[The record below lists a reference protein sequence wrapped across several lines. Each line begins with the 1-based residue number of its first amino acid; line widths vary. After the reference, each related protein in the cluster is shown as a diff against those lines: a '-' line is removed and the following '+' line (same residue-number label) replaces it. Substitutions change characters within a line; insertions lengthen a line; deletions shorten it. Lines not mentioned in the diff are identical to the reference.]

1 VAIVA
6 ALLMFALPAAVGF
19 AQAVAIDD
27 RDDISDNGI
36 CQNIIGSVGDINQ
49 NQQGSANAVAANG
62 ESTSSQE
69 DSAVAEVAQEQG
81 VSIWQVNEC
90 LNGVVAGTTGPTI
103 ADTTAADTTTADTT
117 TADTTT
123 ADTTTADTTTAD
135 TTTADT
141 NRQAGVITDTI
152 PDQKLLVNT
161 GGPALVLMPALGLL
175 LISALVLKNL
185 LRR

>member
-1 VAIVA
+1 MAIVA
-6 ALLMFALPAAVGF
+6 ALLMFALPAAVVF
-19 AQAVAIDD
+19 AQAVTNDD
-27 RDDISDNGI
+27 RDDISDNGT
-36 CQNIIGSVGDINQ
+36 CQNIIGSVSDIDQ

-103 ADTTAADTTTADTT
+103 ADTTTADTT

-135 TTTADT
+135 TTADT

-175 LISALVLKNL
+175 LISSLVLKNL

>member
-1 VAIVA
+1 MAIVA
-6 ALLMFALPAAVGF
+6 ALLMFGLPAAVAF
-19 AQAVAIDD
+19 AQAVTNDD
-27 RDDISDNGI
+27 RHDISDNGI

-69 DSAVAEVAQEQG
+69 DGAVSEVAQEQG

-90 LNGVVAGTTGPTI
+90 LNGVVAGTTGPTT
-103 ADTTAADTTTADTT
+103 AETTTETTTETTADTT
-117 TADTTT
+117 AQTT
-123 ADTTTADTTTAD
+123 AE
-135 TTTADT
+135 T
-141 NRQAGVITDTI
+141 NRQAGVIKDTI

-161 GGPALVLMPALGLL
+161 GGPVLLLMPALGLL
-175 LISALVLKNL
+175 LISSLVLKNL

>member
-1 VAIVA
+1 VVIVA
-6 ALLMFALPAAVGF
+6 ALLIFGLPATVAF

-27 RDDISDNGI
+27 R
-36 CQNIIGSVGDINQ
+36 
-49 NQQGSANAVAANG
+49 
-62 ESTSSQE
+62 
-69 DSAVAEVAQEQG
+69 
-81 VSIWQVNEC
+81 
-90 LNGVVAGTTGPTI
+90 
-103 ADTTAADTTTADTT
+103 
-117 TADTTT
+117 

-152 PDQKLLVNT
+152 PDQKRLVNT

-175 LISALVLKNL
+175 LISSLVLKNL